1 MTAPRSSPLT
11 LIKYGAPLDHVNN
24 LGWTAL
30 IEAIILGNGGPNHVE
45 TVRALVSAGAN
56 QNITD
61 REGTSSLEHAL
72 VLGYK
77 EIVEILDQ
85 S

>member
-1 MTAPRSSPLT
+1 MEHYIQAIVIILSLT

-30 IEAIILGNGGPNHVE
+30 IEAIILGNGGPNQVE

-56 QNITD
+56 QNIAD
-61 REGTSSLEHAL
+61 REGIPPPRARFSI
-72 VLGYK
+72 G
-77 EIVEILDQ
+77 I
-85 S
+85 